1 MPAVQL
7 NTAEIA
13 QLRGEAPLRVAF
25 QGELGAFSEAAVYQ
39 FFGTAEPVPK
49 PEFAEVGR
57 AVVDGD
63 VEYGLLP
70 IENTLAGSVVA
81 SYDVLAASPLSVA
94 GEVITPIHHCVLGV
108 PGGTLEQLT
117 SIRSHPVALA
127 QCTRFLQS
135 RHGVR
140 AVAVYDTAG
149 AAKDV
154 AACGDPAVGAI
165 AGRHA
170 ATRYGLQI
178 LAADVEDRSD
188 NQTRFLVVQRDDAR
202 RAQLVAGGSGHAGP
216 MRTTLLVETP
226 NEPGALVRVLTPFA
240 DRGVNLSKLESRP
253 TGEPWTYRFFI
264 ELDADLASA
273 DATAALRAVRE
284 TGASVRSLGSYPRWC
299 ER

>member
-1 MPAVQL
+1 MS
-7 NTAEIA
+7 
-13 QLRGEAPLRVAF
+13 APLRVAF
-25 QGELGAFSEAAVYQ
+25 QGELGAFSEAAVYA
-39 FFGTAEPVPK
+39 FFGTAEPVPR
-49 PEFAEVGR
+49 PDFADVGR

-63 VEYGLLP
+63 TDYGLLP

-81 SYDVLAASPLSVA
+81 SYDVLATSPLSVV

-108 PGGTLEQLT
+108 PGASLELLT

-135 RHGVR
+135 RPGVR

-154 AACGDPAVGAI
+154 AASGDPAIGAI

-170 ATRYGLQI
+170 AARYGLQI
-178 LAADVEDRSD
+178 LAADVEDRGD
-188 NQTRFLVVQRDDAR
+188 NQTRFLVVQRDNAGP
-202 RAQLVAGGSGHAGP
+202 AQRPIGRSGHAGA

-264 ELDADLASA
+264 ELDVGLDST
-273 DATAALRAVRE
+273 DAAAALCAVQDS
-284 TGASVRSLGSYPRWC
+284 GVLVRSLGSYPRWR
-299 ER
+299 EH

>member
-1 MPAVQL
+1 MSAPA
-7 NTAEIA
+7 
-13 QLRGEAPLRVAF
+13 RVAF
-25 QGELGAFSEAAVYQ
+25 QGELGAFSEAAVHQ

-49 PEFAEVGR
+49 REFAEVGR
-57 AVVDGD
+57 AVLDGD
-63 VEYGLLP
+63 VDYGLLP

-81 SYDVLAASPLSVA
+81 SYDVLATSPLSVV

-108 PGGTLEQLT
+108 PGATLERLT
-117 SIRSHPVALA
+117 TIRSHPVALA

-135 RHGVR
+135 RHGVQS
-140 AVAVYDTAG
+140 VAVYDTAG
-149 AAKDV
+149 AARDV

-188 NQTRFLVVQRDDAR
+188 NQTRFLVVQREDAAR
-202 RAQLVAGGSGHAGP
+202 PQLPIGGTGA
-216 MRTTLLVETP
+216 MRTTLLVETA

-240 DRGVNLSKLESRP
+240 ERGVNLSKLESRP

-264 ELDADLASA
+264 ELDADLNSPHAA
-273 DATAALRAVRE
+273 AALRAVQQTATRL
-284 TGASVRSLGSYPRWC
+284 RSLGSYPRWC
-299 ER
+299 QP